1 MRVCRPWTKCGRF
14 MRERLTCERRA
25 GKRGNLLLTERSYGM
40 IPVDIEGL
48 DRKVHNCDVI

>member
-25 GKRGNLLLTERSYGM
+25 GKRGDLLLTERSYGM
-40 IPVDIEGL
+40 IPVDIE
-48 DRKVHNCDVI
+48 